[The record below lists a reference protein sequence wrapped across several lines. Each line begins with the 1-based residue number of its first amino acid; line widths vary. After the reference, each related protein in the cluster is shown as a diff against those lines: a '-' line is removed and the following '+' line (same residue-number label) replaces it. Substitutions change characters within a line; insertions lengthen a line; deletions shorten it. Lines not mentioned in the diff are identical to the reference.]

1 MKKSTLAIGIVYVF
15 AGCAFLFAALSMHS
29 ELDGLLCGFAG
40 AMIGLGISSIFKYC
54 YWTSPKHE
62 KEYHEKWKQEQIELH
77 DELKEKLRDKSGRY
91 AYVLGLVVVGIAIPV
106 FAVLNQLHLIES
118 SSVLVIF
125 LFFYLIF
132 QYVAGVVI
140 FKFLLKKYE

>member
-1 MKKSTLAIGIVYVF
+1 MKKSNLATGVVYMLLGIGCLLV
-15 AGCAFLFAALSMHS
+15 ALLTNTKLDSLLF
-29 ELDGLLCGFAG
+29 GFAG
-40 AMIGLGISSIFKYC
+40 AGIGPGCVMICKYF
-54 YWTSPKHE
+54 YWTSPNHKT
-62 KEYHEKWKQEQIELH
+62 EYHEKIKKEQIELH

-91 AYVLGLVVVGIAIPV
+91 TYVLGLVVVGIAIPT
-106 FAVLNQLHLIES
+106 FAVLDKLQLIENS
-118 SSVLVIF
+118 FSLILF

>member
-1 MKKSTLAIGIVYVF
+1 MKKSNLLTGIVYVVIGI
-15 AGCAFLFAALSMHS
+15 GCLLVALLTNTKLDSLLF
-29 ELDGLLCGFAG
+29 GFAG
-40 AMIGLGISSIFKYC
+40 AGIGPGCVMICKYF
-54 YWTSPKHE
+54 YWTSPKH
-62 KEYHEKWKQEQIELH
+62 KTEYHEKLNKEQIELH

-91 AYVLGLVVVGIAIPV
+91 TYVLGLVVVGMAIPV
-106 FAVLNQLHLIES
+106 VAVLDKLQLIENS
-118 SSVLVIF
+118 SLLIFF

>member
-1 MKKSTLAIGIVYVF
+1 MKKSTLAIGIVYTLTGF
-15 AGCAFLFAALSMHS
+15 GFLAAALSAHS
-29 ELDGLLCGFAG
+29 ELGSLLCGFAG
-40 AMIGLGISSIFKYC
+40 VAIGLGITSIYKYFD
-54 YWTSPKHE
+54 WKAHRNE
-62 KEYHEKWKQEQIELH
+62 KEYREKQELIELH